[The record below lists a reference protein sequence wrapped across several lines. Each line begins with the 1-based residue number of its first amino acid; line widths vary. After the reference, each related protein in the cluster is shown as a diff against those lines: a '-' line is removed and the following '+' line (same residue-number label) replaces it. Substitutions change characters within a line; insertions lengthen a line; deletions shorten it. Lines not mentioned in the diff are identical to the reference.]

1 MFLGWMELNKTD
13 PIARSL
19 TYAEFPTKFVWNKD
33 GNREWSTRK
42 QRFSIGR
49 VYYIPPGSG
58 ELYYL
63 SALLNTIQGAT
74 CYEDIRTVNG
84 VLYSSFKEAC
94 YARGLLDDDK
104 EYIDGI
110 TEASFWGSAQYLR
123 SLFVTLLLSSSM
135 SRPEFV
141 WEQIWKFLG
150 DDILHRQKL
159 LMQEEKEY
167 VLEEAMPEAAGDGV
181 TQAALNRW
189 IDANKDDV
197 KCLMLATMSADLQ
210 KTFINSDAF
219 AIISELKNMF
229 QDLARVERFE
239 THRKILETKLK
250 KGEPVSPHVLKIIGL
265 IENMS
270 RLDQQFS
277 QEMAVETIIHSLH
290 SGYDP
295 FKLNYS
301 MNSLDKTLTELHGM
315 LKTAEKTLKSDKQ
328 DVLMVRGGKFKKSR
342 KKRNAKKGGKKASP
356 TKQTGAKSE
365 KRKVSQ
371 PTSESE
377 CFYCK
382 KKGHWKRDC
391 LKLKEDQKKG
401 TVVPSLGTKK
411 K

>member
-1 MFLGWMELNKTD
+1 MANNKSFNIRSILEKEKLRGKNFLDW
-13 PIARSL
+13 
-19 TYAEFPTKFVWNKD
+19 
-33 GNREWSTRK
+33 
-42 QRFSIGR
+42 QRN
-49 VYYIPPGSG
+49 
-58 ELYYL
+58 L
-63 SALLNTIQGAT
+63 
-74 CYEDIRTVNG
+74 
-84 VLYSSFKEAC
+84 
-94 YARGLLDDDK
+94 
-104 EYIDGI
+104 
-110 TEASFWGSAQYLR
+110 
-123 SLFVTLLLSSSM
+123 
-135 SRPEFV
+135 
-141 WEQIWKFLG
+141 QIV
-150 DDILHRQKL
+150 

-167 VLEEAMPEAAGDGV
+167 VLEEAMPEAVGEGV

-189 IDANKDDV
+189 IDANKDV
-197 KCLMLATMSADLQ
+197 KCLMLATMSADLK

-219 AIISELKNMF
+219 TIISDLKKMF

-239 THRKILETKLK
+239 THRQILETKLK
-250 KGEPVSPHVLKIIGL
+250 KGEPVSPRALKMIGL

-277 QEMAVETIIHSLH
+277 QEMAVDTILHSLH
-290 SGYDP
+290 NRYDQ

-328 DVLMVRGGKFKKSR
+328 DVLMVRGGKFKKSG
-342 KKRNAKKGGKKASP
+342 KKRNAKKGGNKAIP

-391 LKLKEDQKKG
+391 LKLKEDQKNG
-401 TVVPSLGTKK
+401 TFVPSSGTKK